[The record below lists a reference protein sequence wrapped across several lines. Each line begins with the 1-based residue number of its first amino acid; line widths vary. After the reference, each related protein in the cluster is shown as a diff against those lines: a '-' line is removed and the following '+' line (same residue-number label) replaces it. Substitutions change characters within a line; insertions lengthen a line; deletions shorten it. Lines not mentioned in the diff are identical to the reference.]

1 MNAQWVADRTT
12 VGLFLRQAERLGSRT
27 LFHYHNG
34 GQWRVIS
41 WTESRELVL
50 RLADRLIREG
60 IAPGDRVAIMAP
72 NSLEWL
78 IADLGI
84 QAAGGVTVPIYP
96 NSTVKMTAQIVA
108 NSEARLAFVA
118 DDRLA
123 AMVAPC
129 RAVRFNLDFRTWLQ
143 GRIQDSSALARRLEA
158 LDPQALCTICYTSGT
173 TGEPKGVMLAHR
185 CIVDQS
191 RCNLAEGGFRLR
203 ADDESLSFLPYAHV
217 FGRIND
223 FYVNLTAGGTLWIS
237 RGLEQLAQD
246 IQTAR
251 PTVMVSVPR
260 LYEKMQQRVYQTVA
274 EASPRRQQLFHWALE
289 QGRRRL
295 RGEPTP
301 LLPLADR
308 LVLAP
313 LRARLTGGRLRF
325 FVSGGA
331 TLSHDVEEFF
341 WTIGIVIL
349 NGWGMSETA
358 SGVVSNTEG
367 RHRFETVGHALP
379 AVRLKLAEDGEI
391 LAHAPGNM
399 LGYYR
404 NPSATAETLVDGWV
418 KTGDIGELSQD
429 GFLKITDRKKDLIK
443 TAGGK
448 FVVPQPLETRL
459 CANAAIDRAVVIGDE
474 RPYVVALIVPDWTEL
489 RRRTGLTGE
498 PESLVQDEQARA
510 EVQRCIDELNSD
522 LGRWET
528 VKDFTLLADD
538 FSEAAGELTPTLK
551 VKRRVVQE
559 RYAQAIA
566 AMYAEKRAGVT
577 VH

>member
-1 MNAQWVADRTT
+1 MNAQRVAHRTT
-12 VGLFLRQAERLGSRT
+12 VGVFLRQAERLASRT

-34 GQWRVIS
+34 GHWREIS
-41 WTESRELVL
+41 WTESSELVL

-60 IAPGDRVAIMAP
+60 IVPGDRVAIMAP
-72 NSLEWL
+72 NCLDWL

-96 NSTVKMTAQIVA
+96 SSSAKMTARIIA

-118 DDRLA
+118 DDSLA
-123 AMVAPC
+123 GLVAPC
-129 RAVRFNLDFRTWLQ
+129 RAVRFNLDFRSWLQ
-143 GRIQDSSALARRLEA
+143 GGVQDSSALARRLEA

-203 ADDESLSFLPYAHV
+203 DDDESLSFLPYAHV

-223 FYVNLTAGGTLWIS
+223 FYVSLAAGGTLWIS
-237 RGLEQLAQD
+237 RGLEHLAQD
-246 IQTAR
+246 IQTAK

-274 EASPRRQQLFHWALE
+274 ELSPRRRQLFHWALE

-295 RGEPTP
+295 RGEPAP
-301 LLPLADR
+301 LLALADL
-308 LVLAP
+308 LVLGP

-331 TLSHDVEEFF
+331 PLSHDVEEFF
-341 WTIGIVIL
+341 WAIGIVIL

-358 SGVVSNTEG
+358 SGVVSNTED
-367 RHRFETVGHALP
+367 RHRFETVGHPLP
-379 AVRLKLAEDGEI
+379 AVRLKIAEDGEI
-391 LAHAPGNM
+391 LAQAPGNM

-418 KTGDIGELSQD
+418 RTGDIGELSQD
-429 GFLKITDRKKDLIK
+429 GFLKITDRKRDLIK
-443 TAGGK
+443 TASAK
-448 FVVPQPLETRL
+448 FVAPQPMETAL
-459 CANAAIDRAVVIGDE
+459 CANAVIDRAVVIGDE
-474 RPYVVALIVPDWTEL
+474 RPYVVALIVPDWNEL
-489 RRRTGLTGE
+489 RRRTGLSGE

-510 EVQRCIDELNSD
+510 EVQRCVDELNSD

-528 VKDFTLLADD
+528 VKDFTLLARD

-551 VKRRVVQE
+551 VKRRLVQE
-559 RYAQAIA
+559 LHAQTID
-566 AMYAEKRAGVT
+566 AMYADKRAGVR